1 MADNF
6 VDWPIVVN
14 DDGSLSFGTPFS
26 AEYNNAARA
35 SIADQVYSAANPT
48 VLPRMITDQVVLAQ
62 GTFPSLEQRLAGVI
76 APDGTLVAPP
86 AQVTQAQIQS
96 VLGTYNLVGNDVFL
110 IWSLGDTSAPTSW
123 VLAGAGAV
131 IARAGVL
138 TSGAETSPPADTN
151 RKIGDFSAKVTSAGG
166 VAATLTQTLLSTAA
180 MTRAG
185 DGFKGQSIGFG
196 AWIKSSFAN
205 KVRLAVADGIGTT
218 FSAFHTGGGSWEWIS
233 GTRVLNAAAT
243 TLTVFLDVA
252 AGTVVAYISGAFV
265 GLSQLAPTGWRP
277 GGWFRREFRMFSAG
291 VQTAAANKQEG
302 FFLPSEAGILQSV
315 LIRLGTVNV
324 GANFVVDVN
333 SSTGPASVF
342 ASALPTIIDGANP
355 AVGTAVPNGP
365 YIRRCLSGGNA
376 ASTTLIYDIDTVGV
390 GTPGSDLTVLYRLL
404 ESKRPQDMMF
414 AYSD

>member
-6 VDWPIVVN
+6 VDWPIIVN
-14 DDGSLSFGTPFS
+14 DDGSLSLGTPFS

-35 SIADQVYSAANPT
+35 SVADQVYTAANPT
-48 VLPRMITDQVVLAQ
+48 VLPRMITDQVVTAQ
-62 GTFPSLEQRLAGVI
+62 GTFTSLEQRLAGVI
-76 APDGTLVAPP
+76 SPSGVFIAPP
-86 AQVTQAQIQS
+86 GQVTQAQIQS
-96 VLGTYNLVGNDVFL
+96 LLGTYNLAGNDVFL
-110 IWSLGDTSAPTSW
+110 IWAAGDAAAPGFWILG
-123 VLAGAGAV
+123 GAGAAV
-131 IARAGVL
+131 ARAGVL
-138 TSGAETSPPADTN
+138 TSGSESSPPADTD
-151 RKIGDFSAKVTSAGG
+151 RKIGDFCAKVTSAGG
-166 VAATLTQTLLSTAA
+166 AAATLTQTLLSTAA

-185 DGFKGQSIGFG
+185 DGFKGQSVGFG
-196 AWIKSSFAN
+196 AWVKSSFAN
-205 KVRLAVADGIGTT
+205 SVRLAVADGIGTT
-218 FSAFHTGGGSWEWIS
+218 FSAFHTGGGAWEWIS

-243 TLTVFLDVA
+243 TLTMFLDVA

-277 GGWFRREFRMFSAG
+277 GGWFRFQFRMFSAG

-302 FFLPSEAGILQSV
+302 FYVPTEGAILQAV

-333 SSTGPASVF
+333 SVGVG
-342 ASALPTIIDGANP
+342 SAFTSGLPTITDGANP
-355 AVGTAVPNGP
+355 AIANAMPNGI
-365 YIRRCLSGGNA
+365 YARRCLAGGPT
-376 ASTTLIYDIDTVGV
+376 STTQLIYDIDTVGV